1 MFCCDCL
8 VSYRDLEGFDKVIQI
23 YVVPIVKLLKNGA
36 IRIAYQVSY
45 WKLFCVSFNE
55 SQLEKLIWNFSILT
69 LNWAFDPL
77 FHIEEL
83 HIQSVKIHPKIRL

>member
-1 MFCCDCL
+1 MFCYDCL

-36 IRIAYQVSY
+36 IQIAYQVSY

-55 SQLEKLIWNFSILT
+55 SQLEKLIWNLSILT

-83 HIQSVKIHPKIRL
+83 HIQSLKIHPKIAL